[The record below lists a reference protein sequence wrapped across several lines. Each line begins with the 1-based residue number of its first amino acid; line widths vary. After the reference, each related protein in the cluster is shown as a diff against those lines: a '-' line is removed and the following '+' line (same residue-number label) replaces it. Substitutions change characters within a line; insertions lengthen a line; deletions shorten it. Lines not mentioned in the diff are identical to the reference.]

1 MYNKKPG
8 KTFATPVVK
17 DPQGKTLSAG
27 KDFDKKYQYTY
38 VNATTVKNNG
48 QDVARAAG
56 AQVDAKDIVPAG
68 TQIKVTVKAA
78 LFCFKKPCQ
87 DNGFQVHFQRD
98 TGCWEVLWTDKQSHH
113 FRLYNMSAKI
123 LSLSY
128 ACC

>member
-113 FRLYNMSAKI
+113 FRL
-123 LSLSY
+123 
-128 ACC
+128 